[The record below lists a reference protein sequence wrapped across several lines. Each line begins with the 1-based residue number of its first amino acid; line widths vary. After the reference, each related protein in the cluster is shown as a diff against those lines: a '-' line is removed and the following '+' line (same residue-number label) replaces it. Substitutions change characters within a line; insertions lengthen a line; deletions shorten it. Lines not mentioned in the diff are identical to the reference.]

1 MKNNLITILSVLI
14 FYFNGF
20 AQPTPFPG
28 TLLFN
33 LVEKEN
39 TGKFINIAEF
49 ENRNIRLLSN
59 YKDSK
64 FKYDTIQKAFKFT
77 TNGFEQKEL
86 ALIYQND
93 TIFINYPSLR
103 FVSAVFIKTPIPL
116 NGKSFSFYNKN
127 IYDAIHSNHCY
138 DNFGIFYLCQGCS
151 LSEQYEI
158 QEKQKKQINKKYFLY
173 EIELE
178 K

>member
-1 MKNNLITILSVLI
+1 MKNNLIIILSILI

-20 AQPTPFPG
+20 AQPTPFRG

-49 ENRNIRLLSN
+49 ESRNIRLLSN
-59 YKDSK
+59 YEDSK

-138 DNFGIFYLCQGCS
+138 DNFGIFYLCQGCF
-151 LSEQYEI
+151 LSEYEM
-158 QEKQKKQINKKYFLY
+158 QENRKKQIRRKYFMY
-173 EIELE
+173 EIKLE